1 MRIISSDSV
10 YFFLPFRRLLLNLV
24 SSSNVFHFSISCL
37 LNGAS
42 SCDLRLVASPR
53 VREDVCCGVRQTW
66 RSTVSLFQGILVSVM
81 VLVQSEQ
88 LYRHGGTSRAGYQ
101 EVEIEGSVCG
111 YEMWTPDLE
120 MLQRNKSAC
129 PVDVHSTNCSV
140 ISF

>member
-10 YFFLPFRRLLLNLV
+10 YFFLPFRWLLLNLV
-24 SSSNVFHFSISCL
+24 SSSNFPDFSISFL

-42 SCDLRLVASPR
+42 SCVLRLVASPR

-66 RSTVSLFQGILVSVM
+66 RSTVSLFQGTLVSVIM

-129 PVDVHSTNCSV
+129 PVHVCRCSQ
-140 ISF
+140 